1 MKKAISGGTSRDTGG
16 TTSIQNKRVMKKP
29 KAVRTVIPAAG
40 RRKIPATSI
49 SAKKKVQVVEPIQSQ
64 TMDARKMVEAEK
76 RINAIQ
82 IAKDRLKDRAD
93 KLGEELNKTRVELN
107 SAQQERGRIQQFWRI
122 AESGLDD
129 ERERTRD
136 VERSMFEMKTHQAN
150 QVQRLQQRIRS
161 LVFHAKMNRNA
172 GTQSEA
178 IAPSGGTESVE
189 CQTMEELTK
198 EKAANILR
206 QSDDLL
212 VAFIAEL
219 EKEKLEAQSDLKYT
233 IVHLE
238 QRMKEEQETQMEA
251 MKEEKDIEI
260 EEIGLKHMEQIRTIE
275 SANNEQTAMMQGKID
290 FLQSEV
296 ANLRNLRDSLS
307 TDLVESREKLTD
319 QAALIGQQQA
329 NIDEMSKE
337 IARLQD
343 YKKNFQRDMRNVE
356 NMRKEVEKYKELNDI
371 IMGEFEKIEKERDQ
385 LLGEVERN
393 LGRLEISNQQKFEQL
408 EERAKKL

>member
-1 MKKAISGGTSRDTGG
+1 MKASSAAHGTSRDTG
-16 TTSIQNKRVMKKP
+16 TTNVQNKKVMKKP
-29 KAVRTVIPAAG
+29 KAVRSTTNVAG
-40 RRKIPATSI
+40 RRKVPAATNSN
-49 SAKKKVQVVEPIQSQ
+49 KKKVQVVEPIQSQ
-64 TMDARKMVEAEK
+64 NVDARKVADAEK
-76 RINAIQ
+76 RLNAIQ
-82 IAKDRLKDRAD
+82 VHKDRLKERAD
-93 KLGEELNKTRVELN
+93 KLSGDLNRTRVELN
-107 SAQQERGRIQQFWRI
+107 ATQQERGRIQQFWKI
-122 AESGLDD
+122 AENGLDE

-136 VERSMFEMKTHQAN
+136 VERSMFDMKTQQAN

-161 LVFHAKMNRNA
+161 LVFHAKQNRNA
-172 GTQSEA
+172 GTQSEP
-178 IAPSGGTESVE
+178 IAPSGNLESVE

-219 EKEKLEAQSDLKYT
+219 EKEKLEAQSDLKYA

-251 MKEEKDIEI
+251 MKEERDIEI

-275 SANNEQTAMMQGKID
+275 SGNNEQTAMMQGKID
-290 FLQSEV
+290 FLQTEV
-296 ANLRNLRDSLS
+296 ANLRNMRDSLS
-307 TDLVESREKLTD
+307 ADLVDSREKLTE
-319 QAALIGQQQA
+319 QAVLLGQNQA

-337 IARLQD
+337 IARLQE
-343 YKKNFQRDMRNVE
+343 YKKNFQRDMRNVD
-356 NMRKEVEKYKELNDI
+356 NMKKEVEKYKELNEI

-393 LGRLEISNQQKFEQL
+393 LGRLEISNQQKFERL
-408 EERAKKL
+408 EERGKKL

>member
-1 MKKAISGGTSRDTGG
+1 MKAASTAAASRDTG
-16 TTSIQNKRVMKKP
+16 TNMQNKRVMRKP
-29 KAVRTVIPAAG
+29 KAVRSATTVAA
-40 RRKIPATSI
+40 RRKVPATVT
-49 SAKKKVQVVEPIQSQ
+49 SAKKKVQVVEPIQV
-64 TMDARKMVEAEK
+64 DARKIAEAEK
-76 RINAIQ
+76 KLNAIQ
-82 IAKDRLKDRAD
+82 IHKDRLKDRAD
-93 KLGEELNKTRVELN
+93 KLSGELTKTRIELNA
-107 SAQQERGRIQQFWRI
+107 AQQERGRIQQFWKI
-122 AESGLDD
+122 AENGLDE

-136 VERSMFEMKTHQAN
+136 VEKSMFEMKTQQAN

-172 GTQSEA
+172 GTQSEP
-178 IAPSGGTESVE
+178 IAPSGGLESVE

-219 EKEKLEAQSDLKYT
+219 EKEKLEAQSDLKYA

-251 MKEEKDIEI
+251 MKEEREIEI

-275 SANNEQTAMMQGKID
+275 SANSEQTAMMQGKID

-296 ANLRNLRDSLS
+296 STLRELRDSLS
-307 TDLVESREKLTD
+307 ADLVESREKLTD
-319 QAALIGQQQA
+319 QAIILGQNQA

-343 YKKNFQRDMRNVE
+343 YKKNFQRDIRNVE

-393 LGRLEISNQQKFEQL
+393 LGRLEISNQQKFERL
-408 EERAKKL
+408 EDRGKRI

>member
-1 MKKAISGGTSRDTGG
+1 MKTAAGGTSRDTG
-16 TTSIQNKRVMKKP
+16 TNVQNKRVMKKP
-29 KAVRTVIPAAG
+29 KAIRTATTVAV
-40 RRKIPATSI
+40 RRKVPPTINS
-49 SAKKKVQVVEPIQSQ
+49 SKKKVQVVEPIQSQ
-64 TMDARKMVEAEK
+64 NVDNRKIAEAEK
-76 RINAIQ
+76 RLNAVQ
-82 IAKDRLKDRAD
+82 VHRDRLKDRAD
-93 KLGEELNKTRVELN
+93 KLSGELSKTRVELN
-107 SAQQERGRIQQFWRI
+107 AAQQERGRIQQFWRI
-122 AESGLDD
+122 AENGLD
-129 ERERTRD
+129 EEKVKTRD
-136 VERSMFEMKTHQAN
+136 VEKSMFEMKTQQAN

-172 GTQSEA
+172 GTQSEP
-178 IAPSGGTESVE
+178 IAPSGGMESVE

-219 EKEKLEAQSDLKYT
+219 EKEKLEAQSDLKYA

-251 MKEEKDIEI
+251 MKEEREIEI

-307 TDLVESREKLTD
+307 ADLVDSREKLTE
-319 QAALIGQQQA
+319 QAVLVGQQQA

-337 IARLQD
+337 IARLQE
-343 YKKNFQRDMRNVE
+343 YKRNFQRDMRNVD
-356 NMRKEVEKYKELNDI
+356 NMRKEVEKYQELNDI
-371 IMGEFEKIEKERDQ
+371 VMGEFEKIEKERDQ
-385 LLGEVERN
+385 LLTEVERN
-393 LGRLEISNQQKFEQL
+393 LGRLEISNQQKFERL
-408 EERAKKL
+408 EERGRRL

>member
-1 MKKAISGGTSRDTGG
+1 MKSSASAATGGTSRDT
-16 TTSIQNKRVMKKP
+16 TQNKRMMKKP
-29 KAVRTVIPAAG
+29 KAVRTAATVG
-40 RRKIPATSI
+40 ARRKVPVAMS
-49 SAKKKVQVVEPIQSQ
+49 SNKKRVQVVEPIQTQ
-64 TMDARKMVEAEK
+64 NVDARKVAEAEK
-76 RINAIQ
+76 RLNAIQ
-82 IAKDRLKDRAD
+82 VQKDRLKDRAD
-93 KLGEELNKTRVELN
+93 KLSGSLNKTRVELN
-107 SAQQERGRIQQFWRI
+107 AAQQERGRIQQFWRI
-122 AESGLDD
+122 AENGLEE
-129 ERERTRD
+129 ERERTRG
-136 VERSMFEMKTHQAN
+136 VERTMFDMKTQQAN
-150 QVQRLQQRIRS
+150 QVQRLQQKIRS
-161 LVFHAKMNRNA
+161 LVFHAKVNRNA
-172 GTQSEA
+172 GTQSEP
-178 IAPSGGTESVE
+178 IPPSGGLESVE
-189 CQTMEELTK
+189 CQTLEELTK

-219 EKEKLEAQSDLKYT
+219 EKDKLEAQSDLKYA

-251 MKEEKDIEI
+251 MKEERDIEI

-290 FLQSEV
+290 FLQAEIS
-296 ANLRNLRDSLS
+296 NLRNMRDSLS
-307 TDLVESREKLTD
+307 ADLVDSRERLTE
-319 QAALIGQQQA
+319 QAALLGQHQA

-343 YKKNFQRDMRNVE
+343 YKKSFQRDMRNVE

-393 LGRLEISNQQKFEQL
+393 LGRLEISNQQKFERL
-408 EERAKKL
+408 EERGKKL

>member
-1 MKKAISGGTSRDTGG
+1 MKAASTAAASRDTG
-16 TTSIQNKRVMKKP
+16 TNMQNKRVMRKP
-29 KAVRTVIPAAG
+29 KAVRSTTTVAA
-40 RRKIPATSI
+40 RRKVPATVT
-49 SAKKKVQVVEPIQSQ
+49 SAKKKVQVVEPIQV
-64 TMDARKMVEAEK
+64 DARKIAEAEK
-76 RINAIQ
+76 KLNAIQ
-82 IAKDRLKDRAD
+82 IHKDRLKDRAD
-93 KLGEELNKTRVELN
+93 KLSGELTKTRIELNA
-107 SAQQERGRIQQFWRI
+107 AQQERGRIQQFWRI
-122 AESGLDD
+122 AENGLDE

-136 VERSMFEMKTHQAN
+136 VEKSMFEMKTQQAN

-172 GTQSEA
+172 GTQSEP
-178 IAPSGGTESVE
+178 IAPSGGLESVE

-219 EKEKLEAQSDLKYT
+219 EKEKLEAQSDLKYA

-251 MKEEKDIEI
+251 MKEEREIEI

-275 SANNEQTAMMQGKID
+275 SANSEQTAMMQGKID

-296 ANLRNLRDSLS
+296 STLRDLRDSLS
-307 TDLVESREKLTD
+307 ADLVESREKLTD
-319 QAALIGQQQA
+319 QAIILGQNQA

-371 IMGEFEKIEKERDQ
+371 IVGEFEKIEKERDQ

-393 LGRLEISNQQKFEQL
+393 LGRLEISNQQKFERL
-408 EERAKKL
+408 EDRGKRI

>member
-1 MKKAISGGTSRDTGG
+1 MKSSASAATGGTSRDT
-16 TTSIQNKRVMKKP
+16 TQNKRMMKKP
-29 KAVRTVIPAAG
+29 KAVRTAATVG
-40 RRKIPATSI
+40 ARRKVPVSM
-49 SAKKKVQVVEPIQSQ
+49 SGNKKRVQVVEPIQTQ
-64 TMDARKMVEAEK
+64 NVDARKVAEAEK
-76 RINAIQ
+76 RLNAIQ
-82 IAKDRLKDRAD
+82 VQKDRLKDRAD
-93 KLGEELNKTRVELN
+93 KLSGSLNKTRVELN
-107 SAQQERGRIQQFWRI
+107 AAQQERGRIQQFWRI
-122 AESGLDD
+122 AENGLDE
-129 ERERTRD
+129 ERERTRG
-136 VERSMFEMKTHQAN
+136 VERTMFDMKTQQAN
-150 QVQRLQQRIRS
+150 QVQRLQQKIRS
-161 LVFHAKMNRNA
+161 LVFHAKVNRNA
-172 GTQSEA
+172 GTQSEP
-178 IAPSGGTESVE
+178 IPPTGGLESVE
-189 CQTMEELTK
+189 CQTLEELTK

-219 EKEKLEAQSDLKYT
+219 EKDKLEAQSDLKYA

-251 MKEEKDIEI
+251 MKEERDIEI

-290 FLQSEV
+290 FLQAEIS
-296 ANLRNLRDSLS
+296 NLRNMRDSLS
-307 TDLVESREKLTD
+307 ADLVDSRERLTE
-319 QAALIGQQQA
+319 QAALLGQHQA

-343 YKKNFQRDMRNVE
+343 YKKSFQRDMRNVE

-393 LGRLEISNQQKFEQL
+393 LGRLEISNQQKFERL
-408 EERAKKL
+408 EERGKKL